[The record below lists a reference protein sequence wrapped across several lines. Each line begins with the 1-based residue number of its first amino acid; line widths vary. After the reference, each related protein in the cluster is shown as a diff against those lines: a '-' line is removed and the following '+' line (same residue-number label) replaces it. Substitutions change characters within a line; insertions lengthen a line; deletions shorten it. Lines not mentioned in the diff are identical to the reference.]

1 VGWRSFCC
9 FRGIIRILFYEPFLW
24 VLKINFLSVGNKD
37 FCSLP
42 KVKILF
48 MKDSLEKIQ
57 TKALADLATVKTKAD
72 LEIFR
77 VQYLGR
83 KGELADAMKKIKDVP
98 QEEKPE
104 TGRLANKIKRDLEEI
119 FSVKQKEIGVPKDQI
134 FIDITQPGRKMA
146 VGHLHLVTQAIR
158 EIERIF
164 SSLGF
169 IRRRYP
175 EIETDY
181 YAFSALN
188 MPEDHPAR
196 DEWETF
202 FIRNQESGIRNQ
214 ERLVLTPHTSS
225 GQVREMENRSLP
237 IRMMNISKCYRRQI
251 DLSHTPMFHQF
262 EGLVVDRGIQFV
274 HLKGVL
280 EYFCRGFFGKERKI
294 RLRPFHFRFT
304 EPSFEVDVT
313 CGLCGGRGCRYCK
326 QGWSE
331 LGGAGM
337 VHPSVLSAGGLDP
350 CKVTGFAFGWGVER
364 CYLMKEGLLIP
375 DLRMFYQN
383 DLRFL
388 EQF

>member
-1 VGWRSFCC
+1 MQE
-9 FRGIIRILFYEPFLW
+9 ILK
-24 VLKINFLSVGNKD
+24 KIKNK
-37 FCSLP
+37 S
-42 KVKILF
+42 
-48 MKDSLEKIQ
+48 
-57 TKALADLATVKTKAD
+57 LADLENVATKAD

-83 KGELADAMKKIKDVP
+83 KGKLAGAIKKIKDLP
-98 QEEKPE
+98 QEEKPPV
-104 TGRLANKIKRDLEEI
+104 GRLANKIKRDLEEA
-119 FSVKQKEIGVPKDQI
+119 FSVKQKEIGAPRSEI
-134 FIDITQPGRKMA
+134 FIDITQPGQELEI
-146 VGHLHLVTQAIR
+146 GHLHLVTQAIR
-158 EIERIF
+158 EIEKIF

-181 YAFSALN
+181 YAFTALN
-188 MPEDHPAR
+188 MPPNHPAR

-202 FIRNQESGIRNQ
+202 FVSAKCKVQSVKLEK
-214 ERLVLTPHTSS
+214 LVLTPHTSS
-225 GQVREMENRSLP
+225 GQVREMENHSLP

-262 EGLVVDRGIQFV
+262 EGLVIDNGIQFV

-280 EYFCRGFFGKERKI
+280 EYFCREFFGQKRKI

-313 CGLCGGRGCRYCK
+313 CGLCHGRGCRYCK

-337 VHPSVLSAGGLDP
+337 VHPSVLKAGGLDSK
-350 CKVTGFAFGWGVER
+350 KVTGFAFGWGVER

-388 EQF
+388 KQF

>member
-1 VGWRSFCC
+1 MQQK
-9 FRGIIRILFYEPFLW
+9 
-24 VLKINFLSVGNKD
+24 LKAI
-37 FCSLP
+37 
-42 KVKILF
+42 KI
-48 MKDSLEKIQ
+48 
-57 TKALADLATVKTKAD
+57 KALTDLATVKTKAD

-77 VQYLGR
+77 VKYLGR
-83 KGELADAMKKIKDVP
+83 KGELSVVIKKIKDLP
-98 QEEKPE
+98 KKEKPIA
-104 TGRLANKIKRDLEEI
+104 GCLANRIKRDLEEA
-119 FSVKQKEIGVPKDQI
+119 FLATQKEIGAPQSEI
-134 FIDITQPGRKMA
+134 FIDITQPGKREEI
-146 VGHLHLVTQAIR
+146 GHLHLVTQAIR

-164 SSLGF
+164 SGLGF

-188 MPEDHPAR
+188 MPPDHPAR

-202 FIRNQESGIRNQ
+202 FVSAKCKVQSAKLRK
-214 ERLVLTPHTSS
+214 LVLTPHTSS
-225 GQVREMENRSLP
+225 GQVREMENHSLP

-280 EYFCRGFFGKERKI
+280 EYFCRGFFGEERKI

-313 CGLCGGRGCRYCK
+313 CGLCRGRGCRYCK

-337 VHPSVLSAGGLDP
+337 VHPSVLFAGGLDP